1 MRKIMDTV
9 DMGKIDNKDWY
20 IIDAEEAVLGRLA
33 SKIATILK
41 GKHKP
46 SYLPYVDNGDYIVVI
61 NAKNLNVTGNK
72 LENKIYYKHTG
83 YIGNMKKTTLGE
95 VVKKD
100 PSIAIK
106 NAVKGM
112 LPKNPLGRS
121 MINKLKVYNNDEH
134 DHHAQ
139 KPKKLEI

>member
-1 MRKIMDTV
+1 MDTV

-20 IIDAEEAVLGRLA
+20 IIDAEQAVLGRLA

-121 MINKLKVYNNDEH
+121 MIKKLKVYNDDQHN
-134 DHHAQ
+134 HHAQ

>member
-20 IIDAEEAVLGRLA
+20 IIDAEQAVLGRLA

-46 SYLPYVDNGDYIVVI
+46 SYVPYADNGDYIVVI

-72 LENKIYYKHTG
+72 LDNKIYYKHTG

-121 MINKLKVYNNDEH
+121 MIKKLKVYNNDQH
-134 DHHAQ
+134 NHHAQ

>member
-20 IIDAEEAVLGRLA
+20 IIDAEQAVLGRLA

-46 SYLPYVDNGDYIVVI
+46 SYVPYADNGDYIVVI

-72 LENKIYYKHTG
+72 LDNKIYYKHTG

-95 VVKKD
+95 IVKKD

-121 MINKLKVYNNDEH
+121 MIKKLKVYNNDQH

>member
-20 IIDAEEAVLGRLA
+20 IIDAEQAVLGRLA

-46 SYLPYVDNGDYIVVI
+46 SYLPYADNGDYIVVI

-72 LENKIYYKHTG
+72 LDNKIYYKHTG

-121 MINKLKVYNNDEH
+121 MIKKLKVYNNDQH

>member
-1 MRKIMDTV
+1 MDTV

-20 IIDAEEAVLGRLA
+20 IIDAEQAVLGRLA

-46 SYLPYVDNGDYIVVI
+46 SYVPYADNGDYIVVI

-72 LENKIYYKHTG
+72 LDNKIYYKHTG

-95 VVKKD
+95 IVKKD

-121 MINKLKVYNNDEH
+121 MIKKLKVYNNDQH
-134 DHHAQ
+134 NHHAQ